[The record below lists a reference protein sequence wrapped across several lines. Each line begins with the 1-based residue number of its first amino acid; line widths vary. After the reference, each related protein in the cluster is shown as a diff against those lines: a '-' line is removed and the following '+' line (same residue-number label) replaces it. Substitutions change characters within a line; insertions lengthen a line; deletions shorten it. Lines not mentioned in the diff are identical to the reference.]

1 MSECFVRPFE
11 SLFTIKILEPSDPR
25 GFSFCIR
32 NKDISEWSEKSPVRG
47 PIGDGE
53 HHVGESAA
61 KVVFERSAE
70 IDRGSAGIIGKS
82 TTAPGTENECRIAEG
97 FCDRRIEPF
106 QWFQSFHRCARF
118 KPSD

>member
-47 PIGDGE
+47 PICDGE
-53 HHVGESAA
+53 YDIGKRAA
-61 KVVFERSAE
+61 EIILQSLAE
-70 IDRGSAGIIGKS
+70 IDSCAAGIIGEGA
-82 TTAPGTENECRIAEG
+82 TTPGTENEGRIAEG
-97 FCDRRIEPF
+97 FCDR
-106 QWFQSFHRCARF
+106 
-118 KPSD
+118 